1 MTRFLWGYEVLVVAI
16 AWGMLVGT
24 VYSVSAQCEPQRDMI
39 VLEATV
45 DDATPYVGEQ
55 VIYTLNVF
63 NTTQSSPSLEPP
75 PFEGFWLA
83 GVLDIQSY
91 NQPNCDSTVG
101 VTVNEHVLFPL
112 RPGEQV
118 IPPGTL
124 DFSLNP
130 VYEASTRVV
139 SEDTVIEVQ
148 PLPDGAPL
156 SFAGAVGYPLN
167 IEVRV
172 GRRSAAAGDPISLQV
187 TLTGAA
193 NIELMDTPTLPF
205 PDGWRVYPQPTAVNV
220 AVENRILFGEKTFEW
235 LFVPDSEGEVTVP
248 PIDYSYFDI
257 NTEIY
262 RTLQTEPIALT
273 ISAAPNGGQ
282 TADVAAV
289 PQAAMG
295 QLAIKSELGQ
305 QQVTPLVWLWALW
318 GVPPLIFGGVVWW
331 QWRMARLLRLSDQRR
346 QSQAL
351 RRARSRLARVTRKRG
366 DAAYRE
372 LMAAIQIY
380 FADKW
385 GREPLALD
393 QGEIRHELTVQQV
406 DETIIEQVFGCL
418 SEVEQGRYS
427 PEESSPGRGLVKRTL
442 MTLVAVDAEL
452 EQQI

>member
-1 MTRFLWGYEVLVVAI
+1 M
-16 AWGMLVGT
+16 
-24 VYSVSAQCEPQRDMI
+24 
-39 VLEATV
+39 
-45 DDATPYVGEQ
+45 DDTTPYVGEQ

-130 VYEASTRVV
+130 VYEASTQVV
-139 SEDTVIEVQ
+139 SEDTVVEVQ
-148 PLPDGAPL
+148 SLPDGAPA

-167 IEVRV
+167 IEARV
-172 GRRSAAAGDPISLQV
+172 GRRRAAAGDPISLQV
-187 TLTGAA
+187 TLSGAA
-193 NIELMDTPTLPF
+193 NIELMDPPTLPF
-205 PDGWRVYPQPTAVNV
+205 PDGWRVYPQPTTVNV
-220 AVENRILFGEKTFEW
+220 AVENRILFGDKTFEW
-235 LFVPDSEGEVTVP
+235 LFVPDGEGDVIVP
-248 PIDYSYFDI
+248 PIEYSYFDI

-273 ISAAPNGGQ
+273 ISAAPNSGQ
-282 TADVAAV
+282 AADVASASQPV
-289 PQAAMG
+289 G
-295 QLAIKSELGQ
+295 QLAIKSTLGQ
-305 QQVTPLVWLWALW
+305 QRFGGSAWLWMLW

-331 QWRMARLLRLSDQRR
+331 QWRMARLLRLSDERR

-351 RRARSRLARVTRKRG
+351 RRARSRLARVTRKHG

-393 QGEIRHELTVQQV
+393 QAEIRHELSVQQV

-418 SEVEQGRYS
+418 SEAEQGRYS
-427 PEESSPGRGLVKRTL
+427 PEDSSPGRGLVKRTL
-442 MTLVAVDAEL
+442 MALVAVDAEL
-452 EQQI
+452 EQHRT